1 MTEIPR
7 EFICPVTFEIMED
20 PVICSDGYT
29 YERKVIL
36 NLPNSIS
43 PLTRQQID
51 KNNLIPNRNLKDA
64 IERYKSSSDSSKKL
78 SNISKLEKFELEQ
91 KIKKQEMEDKIKKEL
106 LEKQKRDNEEF
117 LRKQKEKEKDIQL
130 KRILEMFNAQNT
142 ALFNYGYISLHH
154 FGMNQFRNDNY
165 EYHKIGEK
173 KYIFTIE
180 MLKLILN
187 ENKEIL
193 SKKYDKITNDYI
205 WVKKYVFGEGLNP
218 LIEFVFDNFVSEI
231 DNLIEK
237 ESQII
242 VNNTKEIKEILSRRS
257 KSNGYTI
264 TIYCDNADYL
274 TKQNYKLEKK
284 LNLITKIKNKQLKS
298 KEYYIVNNDEFC
310 KDFEITEFLKKINI
324 SIFFLR
330 YDWNILYDWIKMKK
344 QHFDNLIENIFCIFD
359 KKVDNS
365 NMISYS
371 YHNQYCIKV
380 TDYHHLLEMYKFN
393 IEHSTR
399 SSSIQNSN
407 EREDII
413 NDYEPIFFEPLMN
426 LTKNII
432 ELIDFLQEE
441 M

>member
-64 IERYKSSSDSSKKL
+64 IERYKSLSDSSLSKKL

-142 ALFNYGYISLHH
+142 ALFNYGDFSVYNFS
-154 FGMNQFRNDNY
+154 MNQFRNMSYDY
-165 EYHKIGEK
+165 TDKGKK

-218 LIEFVFDNFVSEI
+218 LIEFVFDNFIPEI

-242 VNNTKEIKEILSRRS
+242 VNNTKEIKELLSRRS
-257 KSNGYTI
+257 GYT
-264 TIYCDNADYL
+264 CDNADYL
-274 TKQNYKLEKK
+274 TNQNYKLEKK

-330 YDWNILYDWIKMKK
+330 YDWNILYDWIIMKK
-344 QHFDNLIENIFCIFD
+344 QKFNNLIENIFNIFD
-359 KKVDNS
+359 ECIDKINYITYNYHQITGHGGSSSNNS
-365 NMISYS
+365 NNIHIISMYNLVIQS
-371 YHNQYCIKV
+371 YTQP
-380 TDYHHLLEMYKFN
+380 
-393 IEHSTR
+393 
-399 SSSIQNSN
+399 SSVNNSN

-413 NDYEPIFFEPLMN
+413 KDYEPIFFEPLMN

>member
-1 MTEIPR
+1 MNEIPR

-64 IERYKSSSDSSKKL
+64 IERYKSSSDSSLSKKL

-142 ALFNYGYISLHH
+142 ALFNYGYIYVQHN
-154 FGMNQFRNDNY
+154 GMNQFRNDGY
-165 EYHKIGEK
+165 EYRKIGEK

-187 ENKEIL
+187 ENREIL

-257 KSNGYTI
+257 GYTS
-264 TIYCDNADYL
+264 YCDNADYL

-298 KEYYIVNNDEFC
+298 KEYYIVNNDEFRR
-310 KDFEITEFLKKINI
+310 DFEINDFRVNI
-324 SIFFLR
+324 LAFGW
-330 YDWNILYDWIKMKK
+330 DWNILNYWITMKK

-359 KKVDNS
+359 KTVDNS
-365 NMISYS
+365 NMISYIH
-371 YHNQYCIKV
+371 YFQYGGQSNC
-380 TDYHHLLEMYKFN
+380 YHHLLEMYKFN
-393 IEHSTR
+393 IENSTQR
-399 SSSIQNSN
+399 NPVIESN
-407 EREDII
+407 HDRKDII
-413 NDYEPIFFEPLMN
+413 KDYEPIFFEPLIN